1 MDLERTSY
9 DFHSQLESPSAFI
22 RREWKTIALCTAAF
36 VVAMLAAVFYVDPAF
51 FYPRLSSDPLNY
63 WLKARALVESGTTEA
78 SWAVNLRPFAYVAL
92 PGILRAPFLL
102 AFSDFDDQLR
112 GMQVANIAIV
122 ASVALM
128 SAYIFSWVL
137 PVARHRMAIAFAF
150 AFTLLSPI
158 WVANVFLPLADAPYA
173 GFTLAT
179 LIVSVRLFCSDRPL
193 ASRPWLIA
201 LVAILFTVSFLLRF
215 TAPVL
220 LLFMAPLALARWKGR
235 TVSTRARWA
244 GALVALMVVVPLIML
259 NLGTIRGRYFREPF
273 AFLERGDKTGML
285 INLFGAGFPTQIIPT
300 FQLGFLHPPIVDT
313 YSTSFSNAV
322 PDMAW
327 AAFGILISVVIV
339 AGIWFARRPFLPE
352 ILYFL
357 GALPV
362 LALMMPSTTR
372 YLMPYQPLF
381 WIFFYL
387 GAATLAYR
395 RASWVV
401 RLVHSRVA
409 VIGILV
415 AAVGLAVGLRAWKV
429 AGSASESYFAVTVQ
443 RVPAYVTEVSGVFR
457 SLRGYLETLPKDRA
471 LLIGGR
477 GTVGRWKA
485 ISDVDYYAADSALSR
500 VVSEKDVYLLI
511 ECGTQEAC
519 LAWEIWKERTIN
531 RLLTFGEFDFEPVF
545 ESRSGRSRAEVLR
558 LRPRD

>member
-1 MDLERTSY
+1 
-9 DFHSQLESPSAFI
+9 
-22 RREWKTIALCTAAF
+22 
-36 VVAMLAAVFYVDPAF
+36 MLAAVFYVDPAF
-51 FYPRLSSDPLNY
+51 FYPRLSTDPLNY
-63 WLKARALVESGTTEA
+63 WLKARALIESGTTEA
-78 SWAVNLRPFAYVAL
+78 SWAVNLPPFSYVAM

-112 GMQVANIAIV
+112 GMQVANIAIL

-128 SAYIFSWVL
+128 SSYIFSWVL
-137 PVARHRMAIAFAF
+137 PVARHWMAIAFAF

-201 LVAILFTVSFLLRF
+201 LLAILFTVSFLLRF

-220 LLFMAPLALARWKGR
+220 VLFMAPLALGRWKER
-235 TVSTRARWA
+235 TVSNRARWA
-244 GALVALMVVVPLIML
+244 SGFVALMVVVPLIIL
-259 NLGTIRGRYFREPF
+259 NLDTIRGRYFREPF
-273 AFLERGDKTGML
+273 AFLEKGDKTGML
-285 INLFGAGFPTQIIPT
+285 VNLFGAGFPTQIIPT
-300 FQLGFLHPPIVDT
+300 FQLGFVHPPIFDT
-313 YSTSFSNAV
+313 FSTSFSNAV

-339 AGIWFARRPFLPE
+339 AGMWFARRPFLAE

-372 YLMPYQPLF
+372 YLMAYQPLF

-395 RASWVV
+395 RAPWLV
-401 RLVHSRVA
+401 RLVHSPVA
-409 VIGILV
+409 VIGFLV

-429 AGSASESYFAVTVQ
+429 AGSASERYFAVTVQ

-457 SLRGYLETLPKDRA
+457 SLRGFLETLPKDRA

-500 VVSEKDVYLLI
+500 VVSENDVYLLI

-519 LAWEIWKERTIN
+519 HAWEIWKERTIDG
-531 RLLTFGEFDFEPVF
+531 LLTFGEFDFEPAF
-545 ESRSGRSRAEVLR
+545 ESRSGRSRAEVL
-558 LRPRD
+558 LLKARD

>member
-1 MDLERTSY
+1 
-9 DFHSQLESPSAFI
+9 
-22 RREWKTIALCTAAF
+22 
-36 VVAMLAAVFYVDPAF
+36 MLAAVLYVDPAF

-63 WLKARALVESGTTEA
+63 WLKARALVETGTTEA
-78 SWAVNLRPFAYVAL
+78 YWAVNLPPFAYVSM
-92 PGILRAPFLL
+92 PGILRTPLLL
-102 AFSDFDDQLR
+102 AFSDFDTQLR
-112 GMQVANIAIV
+112 GMQIANIPLV

-137 PVARHRMAIAFAF
+137 PVARHWMAIAFAF

-173 GFTLAT
+173 AFTLAT

-193 ASRPWLIA
+193 ASRPLMVA
-201 LVAILFTVSFLLRF
+201 FLVILFAVSFLLRF

-220 LLFMAPLALARWKGR
+220 VLFMAPLALARWKGR
-235 TVSTRARWA
+235 TVSVRARWA
-244 GALVALMVVVPLIML
+244 GALVAVMVVVPLIIL
-259 NLGTIRGRYFREPF
+259 NLETIRGRYFREPF
-273 AFLERGDKTGML
+273 AFLEKGDKTGML

-300 FQLGFLHPPIVDT
+300 FQLGFVHPPIVDT
-313 YSTSFSNAV
+313 FSTSFSSAV

-327 AAFGILISVVIV
+327 AAFGLLIALVII
-339 AGIWFARRPFLPE
+339 AGMWFARRTLLPE

-372 YLMPYQPLF
+372 YLMAYQPLF
-381 WIFFYL
+381 WMFFYA

-395 RASWVV
+395 HAPWFA

-409 VIGILV
+409 VIGILA
-415 AAVGLAVGLRAWKV
+415 AAVSLAVGLRAWKV
-429 AGSASESYFAVTVQ
+429 AGSASERYFAVTVQ

-457 SLRGYLETLPKDRA
+457 PLRGFLETLPRDRA
-471 LLIGGR
+471 LLIGAR
-477 GTVGRWKA
+477 GTVGRWKVIA
-485 ISDVDYYAADSALSR
+485 DVDYYAADSALPR
-500 VVSEKDVYLLI
+500 VVAEKDVYLLI

-519 LAWEIWKERTIN
+519 HAWDIWKERTID
-531 RLLTFGEFDFEPVF
+531 RLQQFGDFDFEPVF
-545 ESRSGRSRAEVLR
+545 EKRSGRSRAEVLR
-558 LRPRD
+558 LTGKS

>member
-1 MDLERTSY
+1 
-9 DFHSQLESPSAFI
+9 
-22 RREWKTIALCTAAF
+22 
-36 VVAMLAAVFYVDPAF
+36 
-51 FYPRLSSDPLNY
+51 
-63 WLKARALVESGTTEA
+63 
-78 SWAVNLRPFAYVAL
+78 
-92 PGILRAPFLL
+92 
-102 AFSDFDDQLR
+102 
-112 GMQVANIAIV
+112 
-122 ASVALM
+122 
-128 SAYIFSWVL
+128 
-137 PVARHRMAIAFAF
+137 
-150 AFTLLSPI
+150 
-158 WVANVFLPLADAPYA
+158 
-173 GFTLAT
+173 
-179 LIVSVRLFCSDRPL
+179 VSVRLFCSDRPL
-193 ASRPWLIA
+193 ASRSGLIA
-201 LVAILFTVSFLLRF
+201 LLAILFAVSFLLRF

-220 LLFMAPLALARWKGR
+220 VLFMAPLALARWKGR
-235 TVSTRARWA
+235 TVSVRARWA
-244 GALVALMVVVPLIML
+244 GAIVALMVIVPLIIL
-259 NLGTIRGRYFREPF
+259 NLDTIRGRYFREPF

-300 FQLGFLHPPIVDT
+300 FQLGFVHPPIVDT
-313 YSTSFSNAV
+313 FSTSFSNAV

-339 AGIWFARRPFLPE
+339 AGMWFARRPLFPE

-372 YLMPYQPLF
+372 YLMAYQPLF
-381 WIFFYL
+381 WMFFYV

-395 RASWVV
+395 HAQWFV

-429 AGSASESYFAVTVQ
+429 AGSASERYFAVTVQ

-457 SLRGYLETLPKDRA
+457 PLRGFLETLPRDRT

-485 ISDVDYYAADSALSR
+485 ISDVDYYAADSALPR
-500 VVSEKDVYLLI
+500 IVAEKEVYLLI

-519 LAWEIWKERTIN
+519 HAWEIWKERTID
-531 RLLTFGEFDFEPVF
+531 RLLQFGDFDFDLVF
-545 ESRSGRSRAEVLR
+545 ESRSGRSRTEVLR
-558 LRPRD
+558 LKGKD